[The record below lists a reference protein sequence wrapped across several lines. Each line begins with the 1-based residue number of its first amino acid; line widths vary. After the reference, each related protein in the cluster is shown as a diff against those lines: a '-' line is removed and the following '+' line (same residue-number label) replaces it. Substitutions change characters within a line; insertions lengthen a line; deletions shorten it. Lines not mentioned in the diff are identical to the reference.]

1 MMLKTHTSIEQSK
14 QLLKLGIEP
23 NTADAVYVAFRTKDG
38 NMTYD
43 YAIKDGTLDE
53 EDVPAWTLSILIE
66 MLPKYIEF
74 HNTEYE
80 YRYDY
85 IHKLSISYDC
95 YKKKWIC
102 GYKANDW
109 AAHIEENELLF
120 DGIFNLV
127 CYILNGIYKL
137 EKINSDEES

>member
-1 MMLKTHTSIEQSK
+1 MKAKRQLSD
-14 QLLKLGIEP
+14 LLKIEHF
-23 NTADAVYVAFRTKDG
+23 DAV
-38 NMTYD
+38 
-43 YAIKDGTLDE
+43 
-53 EDVPAWTLSILIE
+53 
-66 MLPKYIEF
+66 
-74 HNTEYE
+74 HCNTPIGGLLG
-80 YRYDY
+80 R
-85 IHKLSISYDC
+85 
-95 YKKKWIC
+95 IC